1 MDLYHWGEQM
11 DRKYT
16 HEQKLQYLKDGYE
29 FVRSGKGFYK
39 TYIAGIGVSRT
50 TYYQWMQ
57 KHATEAGI
65 PARVGSKS
73 SNRSLVSIG
82 KPKGQSP
89 GVSSPFS
96 VEFFEARIN
105 VSTEEDLVTVLK
117 AVKQASVI

>member
-1 MDLYHWGEQM
+1 ML
-11 DRKYT
+11 RTYT

-29 FVRSGKGFYK
+29 FVRSGSGTYK
-39 TYIAGIGVSRT
+39 AYIAGIGVSRGLF
-50 TYYQWMQ
+50 YQWIK

-65 PARVGSKS
+65 PARGRRKS
-73 SNRSLVSIG
+73 SNRSLVPIG

-89 GVSSPFS
+89 VMGSHFS

-105 VSTEEDLVTVLK
+105 VSSEEDLVTVLK

>member
-1 MDLYHWGEQM
+1 M
-11 DRKYT
+11 RRTYT

-29 FVRSGKGFYK
+29 FVRSGNGTYK
-39 TYIAGIGVSRT
+39 AYIAGIGVSRT

-65 PARVGSKS
+65 PARGRRQS
-73 SNRSLVSIG
+73 SNRSLVPIG
-82 KPKGQSP
+82 KPKGQSS

-105 VSTEEDLVTVLK
+105 VSTEEDLVTVLR

>member
-1 MDLYHWGEQM
+1 M

-16 HEQKLQYLKDGYE
+16 HKQKLQYLRDGYE
-29 FVRSGKGFYK
+29 FVRSGSGTYQA
-39 TYIAGIGVSRT
+39 YIAKVGVSNT
-50 TYYQWMQ
+50 SYYRWIK

-65 PARVGSKS
+65 PGRVRSKS
-73 SNRSLVSIG
+73 SNQSLVPIG

-89 GVSSPFS
+89 VVSSPFS